1 MKPWPHSGF
10 RVIRP
15 VAGLMLAMAGP
26 AAAPLSAAAIGSNHP
41 SSGAYSPVN
50 PSSWGGAS
58 WPLGS
63 TFTSG
68 PGSTLEVGVYSANA
82 TEIVLEIY
90 LADTGADAAYDY
102 VMAKGPDNIWRAAV
116 AGAPGYTLYAF
127 RAWGPNWPFAGAW
140 ARGNSSAGFVTDCD
154 SQGNRF
160 NPNKVL
166 FDPYARELSH
176 NTWTPAMQAAGE
188 QYSMYTSGG
197 ADISP
202 TQVYA
207 GPLTGGVAVDCR
219 SVDTGHWAP
228 KAVALVD
235 ATPTG
240 PRPAL
245 NQKDAIIY
253 EAHLKGLTAHPSSV
267 NLTALL
273 SPYSGFQD
281 AADVPDS
288 LRGTYAGAAY
298 MAGYLKDLGFNT
310 VEFLPVHETD
320 NAADPTTAPSTSGG
334 GYWAYYTYGYF
345 APDRR
350 YASNQSLG
358 GPTAE
363 FKAMV
368 AAFHGAGI
376 EVYLDV
382 VYNHSGEGGVWD
394 ASTSAQAE
402 ITFFRGLDN
411 SSYYTLDPGDAQ
423 HYWVSTGVGTNVNGG
438 SAPVRQLI
446 ADSLT
451 YWSAN
456 MGVDGFRFDEAA
468 ELGRDGASDF
478 SGASPLLQSIAAL
491 ADAGGFKIIAEPGDV
506 TDSDWHEIGE
516 FPAGWACWN
525 GNYRDSVRLY
535 MTGNLAGYV
544 DGAGGLGYADAFYG
558 DSAKMAAEGGPQKSV
573 NYVVS
578 HDGFDMTDLVSY
590 GTPPA
595 SLAWPFG
602 PEQEGGADN
611 SSSWGGSQSLR
622 RQAIRDF
629 WTFQVLSRGVPMML
643 WGDEFG
649 RTVDGNNNSYN
660 IDSVATWNNYNMIAS
675 NSPDTVPTGDTTGGT
690 MGYNDNLGSFAG
702 PINANFAFLQYLLHL
717 RGAHAAFRQQ
727 DYVSEAITFTNAD
740 GSGGFNEAA
749 TPTAEIY
756 VHGSQVG
763 DDDFLVLSNMAS
775 SSVACTLPAAPAGAS
790 WVRIIDTDSSS
801 EATANFWT
809 ASAGSTV
816 AGTCAVGGQS
826 IVVLEAVSP
835 APRIQAQPVDA
846 AVSAGQDA
854 SFQVAASGAGAL
866 AYQWQE
872 LQLGGTAWTSLAD
885 GSGFSGTATPTLTV
899 AGAAPAMS
907 GDEFRVVVT
916 DSSGAATSWA
926 VLLGVAGGAPSLPSY
941 RLGNISTRAD
951 VLTGSNIAIA
961 GFAVA
966 GPVGFAKQLLIRAV
980 GPGLGAFGVPGTI
993 TSPELVLNDSSGS
1006 PIVTDIGWGSTLMPG
1021 TSSAPVTYRGA
1032 TAADFAGVGAF
1043 PLAAG
1048 STDSAV
1054 VVDVPAGNYTV
1065 SVLGAG
1071 GGTGI
1076 GLAEVYEM
1084 NTSDP
1089 CVLTNISTRAY
1100 VGAQQAQVAIPG
1112 FVIFGSQ
1119 PATLLVRAAG
1129 PALAG
1134 FGVADP
1140 VANPVL
1146 EVDDGGGDPIAT
1158 DTGWANLP
1166 VLGDSTLVT
1175 GSSSTA
1181 GARQATPA
1189 DFSSAGAFQ
1198 LAAGSADSAMV
1209 VRLPPG
1215 AYTAK
1220 VSGAGGTT
1228 GATLVEVYLMP

>member
-1 MKPWPHSGF
+1 M
-10 RVIRP
+10 
-15 VAGLMLAMAGP
+15 AGLALAMAGP
-26 AAAPLSAAAIGSNHP
+26 AAVPLCAAAIGSNHP
-41 SSGAYSPVN
+41 STGAYSPVN
-50 PSSWGGAS
+50 PSSWGSAG

-68 PGSTLEVGVYSANA
+68 PGSTLEIGVYSANA

-102 VMAKGPDNIWRAAV
+102 TMAKGPDNIWRAAV
-116 AGAPGYTLYAF
+116 ADAPAYTLYAF
-127 RAWGPNWPFAGAW
+127 RAWGPNWPFSGTW
-140 ARGNSSAGFVTDCD
+140 ARGNSSAGFITDCD

-176 NTWTPAMQAAGE
+176 NTYTPAMQAAGE
-188 QYSMYTSGG
+188 QYAMYTSGG
-197 ADISP
+197 ANISP

-207 GPLTGGVAVDCR
+207 GPLSGGVSVDCR
-219 SVDTGHWAP
+219 TVDTGHRAP
-228 KAVALVD
+228 KAVAFVD
-235 ATPTG
+235 TTPTG
-240 PRPAL
+240 PKPGL

-253 EAHLKGLTAHPSSV
+253 ETHLKGLTAHPSSV
-267 NLTALL
+267 NLTTLL
-273 SPYSGFQD
+273 SRYSGFQD

-320 NAADPTTAPSTSGG
+320 NAADPTTAPTTSGG
-334 GYWAYYTYGYF
+334 GYWGYYTYGYF

-350 YASNQSLG
+350 YSSNQSLG

-368 AAFHGAGI
+368 AAFHSAGI

-394 ASTSAQAE
+394 ATTAAQAE

-411 SSYYTLDPGDAQ
+411 SSYYTLVPGTPQ
-423 HYWVSTGVGTNVNGG
+423 YYWVSTGVGTNVNGG
-438 SAPVRQLI
+438 SAPVQQLI
-446 ADSLT
+446 TDSLT
-451 YWSAN
+451 YWSTT

-468 ELGRDGASDF
+468 ELGRNGASAF
-478 SGASPLLQSIAAL
+478 SGTSPLLLSIAAL
-491 ADAGGFKIIAEPGDV
+491 AGADGFKIIAEPGDV

-525 GNYRDSVRLY
+525 GNYRDSARLY
-535 MTGNLAGYV
+535 MTGNLTGYV
-544 DGAGGLGYADAFYG
+544 NGAGGLGYADAFYG
-558 DSAKMAAEGGPQKSV
+558 DAAKMTAEGGPQKSV

-590 GTPPA
+590 GTPPT

-602 PEQEGGADN
+602 PEQEGGPDN
-611 SSSWGGSQSLR
+611 SSSWGGNQTLR

-660 IDSVATWNNYNMIAS
+660 IDSVATWNNYSMIGT

-690 MGYNDNLGSFAG
+690 MGYDNNLGTFAG
-702 PINANFAFLQYLLHL
+702 SINANFAFLQYLLHL
-717 RGAHAAFRQQ
+717 RAAHAAFRQQ
-727 DYVSEAITFTNAD
+727 DYVSEAITFANAD
-740 GSGGFNEAA
+740 GSSGFSEAA

-763 DDDFLVLSNMAS
+763 DDDFLVLSNMAT
-775 SSVACTLPAAPAGAS
+775 SSVVYTLPAAPAGS
-790 WVRIIDTDSSS
+790 QWVRIIDTNSSS
-801 EATANFWT
+801 ENIANSWG
-809 ASAGSTV
+809 ASAGSAIAVTCTV
-816 AGTCAVGGQS
+816 GSQS
-826 IVVLEAVSP
+826 IVVLEGAP
-835 APRIQAQPVDA
+835 LAPRIQAQPVDA
-846 AVSAGQDA
+846 VVSAGQDA
-854 SFQVAASGAGAL
+854 GFQVSASGEGTL
-866 AYQWQE
+866 SYQWQE
-872 LQLGGTAWTSLAD
+872 LPFGGTAWMNLSD
-885 GSGFSGTATPTLTV
+885 GSGFSGTATATLTV
-899 AGAAPAMS
+899 ADATPAMS
-907 GDEFRVVVT
+907 GDEFRAVVT
-916 DSSGAATSWA
+916 DPYGSTTSWA
-926 VLLGVAGGAPSLPSY
+926 VLLGVASGAPSLPSR

-951 VLTGSNIAIA
+951 VLTGSNIAIP
-961 GFAVA
+961 GFVVA
-966 GPVGFAKQLLIRAV
+966 GPVGYAKQLLIRAV

-993 TSPELVLNDSSGS
+993 ASPELVLNDSSGS
-1006 PIVTDIGWGSTLMPG
+1006 PIVTDIGWGNALVPG
-1021 TSSAPVTYRGA
+1021 TSGAPVTYRNA
-1032 TAADFAGVGAF
+1032 TLADFASVGAF
-1043 PLAAG
+1043 PLAVG
-1048 STDSAV
+1048 SADSAV
-1054 VVDVPAGNYTV
+1054 VVNVPAGNYTAWV
-1065 SVLGAG
+1065 FGAG
-1071 GGTGI
+1071 SGTGV

-1089 CVLTNISTRAY
+1089 CVLINISTRAY
-1100 VGAQQAQVAIPG
+1100 IGSQQAQIAIPG

-1119 PATLLVRAAG
+1119 PATLLVRGIG

-1134 FGVADP
+1134 FGVAGT

-1146 EVDDGGGDPIAT
+1146 EVDDSSGNAIAT
-1158 DTGWANLP
+1158 NTGWANAP
-1166 VLGDSTLVT
+1166 VLGDSALVT

-1181 GARQATPA
+1181 KARPATPA
-1189 DFSSAGAFQ
+1189 DFSSTGAFP
-1198 LAAGSADSAMV
+1198 LAAGSADCAMV
-1209 VRLPPG
+1209 LMLPPG

-1220 VSGAGGTT
+1220 VSGAGNGT